1 VHKKPEKERKGFIT
15 HSQVDN
21 HQTKQPMTLYVKSRQ
36 ERKKER
42 KKANM
47 QHQQQGRIEK
57 RRRLSMMGS
66 MEMNL
71 IQVQEEPCLLP
82 LLPHLCSCFVES
94 YNISFFFTPLSLL
107 EYCSRDQT

>member
-1 VHKKPEKERKGFIT
+1 VHKKLEEGKGRIH
-15 HSQVDN
+15 HSL
-21 HQTKQPMTLYVKSRQ
+21 TSRQ
-36 ERKKER
+36 SSDKTAHDVVCKIQARKKER
-42 KKANM
+42 KQASRISSK
-47 QHQQQGRIEK
+47 GRIEK
-57 RRRLSMMGS
+57 RRLSMMES

-94 YNISFFFTPLSLL
+94 HNISFFLTPLSLL

>member
-1 VHKKPEKERKGFIT
+1 
-15 HSQVDN
+15 
-21 HQTKQPMTLYVKSRQ
+21 MTLHVKSRQ

-42 KKANM
+42 KQASSISSK
-47 QHQQQGRIEK
+47 GRIEK
-57 RRRLSMMGS
+57 MRRLSMMES
-66 MEMNL
+66 LEMNL

-94 YNISFFFTPLSLL
+94 HNISFFFTPLSLL